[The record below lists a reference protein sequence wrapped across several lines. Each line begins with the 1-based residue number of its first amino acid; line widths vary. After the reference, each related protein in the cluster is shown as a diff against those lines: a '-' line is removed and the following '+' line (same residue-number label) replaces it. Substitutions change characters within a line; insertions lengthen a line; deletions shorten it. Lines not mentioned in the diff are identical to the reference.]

1 MHRAEQG
8 QVYVWDPFVR
18 VFHWSLVAACT
29 VAYLTEDH
37 FLSVHVWAGYSVGAF
52 VLARVVWGFIG
63 LRHARF
69 ADFVYGPAAI
79 LQYLR
84 DLVLLRRERYLGH
97 SPAGGA
103 MILLL
108 LALLSGTVLTGLM
121 VYGGQHQAG
130 PLAGM
135 LSKSAAKAVKE
146 VHEVLANVTLAV
158 VIAHVAAVI
167 LVSLLHGENLIRA
180 MLTGY
185 KRS

>member
-1 MHRAEQG
+1 MQHAEQG

-18 VFHWSLVAACT
+18 VFHWGLVVAFT
-29 VAYLTEDH
+29 VAYVTEDH
-37 FLSVHVWAGYSVGAF
+37 LLSVHVAAGYCIGAL
-52 VLARVVWGFIG
+52 VAARLIWGFLG
-63 LRHARF
+63 TRHARF
-69 ADFVYGPAAI
+69 ADFVYGPPATFR
-79 LQYLR
+79 YLR
-84 DLVLLRRERYLGH
+84 DLMLFRGERHLGH

-108 LALLSGTVLTGLM
+108 LALLSATVVTGLM

-135 LSKSAAKAVKE
+135 LSKTAAKAVKE
-146 VHEVLANVTLAV
+146 IHEVLANTTVAV

-167 LVSLLHGENLIRA
+167 LVSFVHHENLVRA

-185 KRS
+185 KRR